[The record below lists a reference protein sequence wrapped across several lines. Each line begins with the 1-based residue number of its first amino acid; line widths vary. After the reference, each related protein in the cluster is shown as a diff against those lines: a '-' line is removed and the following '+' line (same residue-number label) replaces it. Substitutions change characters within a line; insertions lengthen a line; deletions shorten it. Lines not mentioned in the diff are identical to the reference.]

1 MKLPKREND
10 GEASHF
16 SVLFTD
22 LLYLSR
28 GKECIRIQEGRK
40 QRREGGG
47 KEARKEGKQGRNK
60 EKRKVWHLK
69 LRHLVRSFAGIH

>member
-22 LLYLSR
+22 LFYLSR
-28 GKECIRIQEGRK
+28 GKECMRIQEGRK